1 MAISEIAVIIVM
13 ALMLFG
19 SKNMPEIIRSIA
31 KGIAQVKNATNE
43 IKNEIVNSVDVKE
56 VKEITEIKDLIDT
69 EIKKTTEQLNP
80 TEQLGSEINQ
90 IKEDIEN
97 LTGPIK
103 RLR

>member
-1 MAISEIAVIIVM
+1 MAISEIAIIIVV

-19 SKNMPEIIRSIA
+19 SKNMPEMIRSIA

-43 IKNEIVNSVDVKE
+43 IKNEIVNSADIKE
-56 VKEITEIKDLIDT
+56 VKEITEIKEIIDT
-69 EIKKTTEQLNP
+69 EIKQTKEQLDPSGLNK
-80 TEQLGSEINQ
+80 EVNQ
-90 IKEDIEN
+90 IKDDIEN